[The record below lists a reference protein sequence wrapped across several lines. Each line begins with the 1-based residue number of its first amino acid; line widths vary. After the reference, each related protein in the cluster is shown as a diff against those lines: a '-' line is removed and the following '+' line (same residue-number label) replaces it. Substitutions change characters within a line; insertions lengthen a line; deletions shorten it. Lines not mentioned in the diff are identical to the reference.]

1 MATSEGG
8 IGIFRR
14 ITSVFHRTPSRE
26 SVEGREVPKVLK
38 FEGNPEKPLVAIAL
52 KDPGGTNFLLPVL
65 SILKERGFPMVLYT
79 TGHTRDKAQ
88 LPPGFESVSSA
99 EEVAP
104 DIVIRTYA
112 DTKRCASR
120 ALPSDL
126 EKKWRSATFIDI
138 EDYPAGPGRTIQA
151 KGGRAPD
158 WLCVI
163 NDSAKE
169 ARVKHHRRGV
179 DPRPDHIVVTGSP
192 VFDIYAGADH
202 ESRKREAR
210 EKLGVTNE
218 FVVLFSGQNPP
229 ATPIALEQTVRAL
242 NALRTDKK
250 LILVFSRHPRDKS
263 DESLAKYTKALGS
276 FRKDGRV
283 ILQSDS
289 GLSTEEAGYAANLLV
304 STHSTEALKSMH
316 KGVATLHI
324 GLHKKIRD
332 TKDYQ
337 EFDQPPF
344 PVQEDA
350 SFWIENGDDTKRAK
364 RVLSEAINNNTVRQ
378 RIVERGREAIKINK
392 EDPDGKSAARV
403 ADVVMRAAEER
414 TRAR

>member
-1 MATSEGG
+1 MATPEGG
-8 IGIFRR
+8 MNIWSIFR
-14 ITSVFHRTPSRE
+14 SRAPE
-26 SVEGREVPKVLK
+26 VGEQREVPKILK
-38 FEGNPEKPLVAIAL
+38 CEGNPGKPLVAIAL

-65 SILKERGFPMVLYT
+65 SILKKRGFPMVLHT
-79 TGHTRDKAQ
+79 TGHTKDKVQ
-88 LPPGFESVSSA
+88 LPDYFEPASSVEGIEPG
-99 EEVAP
+99 
-104 DIVIRTYA
+104 IVIRTYA
-112 DTKRCASR
+112 DTKHGASR

-126 EKKWRSATFIDI
+126 EKKWRSATFVDI
-138 EDYPAGPGRTIQA
+138 EDYPAGPGRTIQRE
-151 KGGRAPD
+151 GGRAPD

-169 ARVKHHRRGV
+169 TRVKHRRSGV
-179 DPRPDHIVVTGSP
+179 DPRPENIKVTGSP
-192 VFDIYAGADH
+192 VFDQYAGVNH

-344 PVQEDA
+344 PVQAGA

-364 RVLSEAINNNTVRQ
+364 RVLSEAINNDAVRQ

-392 EDPDGKSAARV
+392 EDPDGKSA
-403 ADVVMRAAEER
+403 
-414 TRAR
+414 